1 MFFLLLNCFAAAQTL
16 IRDSCKTAAA
26 KDPNL
31 NYDFCVQ
38 SLEQDPQS
46 KTATSLSGLVLASTT
61 NAESKTTN
69 LKGIV
74 ETILKNKT
82 YPPGTEPALST
93 CVELYDDAN
102 NSLNEAL
109 MNVKSADYKS
119 ANVDLSA
126 ALDEP
131 GTSAQTLI
139 RDSCKTAAAKD
150 PNLNY
155 DFCVQS
161 LEQDP
166 QSKTATSLSGLVL
179 ASTTNAESKTTN
191 LKGIVETILK
201 NKTYPPGTEPAL
213 STCVELY
220 DDANNSL
227 NEALMN
233 VKSADYKS
241 ANVDLSAAL
250 DEPGTSAQTLIR
262 DSCKTAAAKDP
273 NLNYDFCVQSLEQD
287 PQSKTAT
294 SLSGL
299 VLASTNNAAS
309 KTINVKG
316 IVETILKSKKYA
328 PSTEPALRTCVK
340 LYDDA
345 YGSLKE
351 ALMNVKSSD
360 YKSANI
366 HLSAALDEPGICEDG
381 FKEKHA
387 KSPVTN
393 ENNVLFQK
401 ILIPLAFTNML

>member
-1 MFFLLLNCFAAAQTL
+1 MKFFVSVVMFFLLLNCFAA
-16 IRDSCKTAAA
+16 
-26 KDPNL
+26 
-31 NYDFCVQ
+31 
-38 SLEQDPQS
+38 
-46 KTATSLSGLVLASTT
+46 
-61 NAESKTTN
+61 
-69 LKGIV
+69 
-74 ETILKNKT
+74 
-82 YPPGTEPALST
+82 
-93 CVELYDDAN
+93 
-102 NSLNEAL
+102 
-109 MNVKSADYKS
+109 
-119 ANVDLSA
+119 
-126 ALDEP
+126 
-131 GTSAQTLI
+131 
-139 RDSCKTAAAKD
+139 
-150 PNLNY
+150 
-155 DFCVQS
+155 
-161 LEQDP
+161 
-166 QSKTATSLSGLVL
+166 
-179 ASTTNAESKTTN
+179 
-191 LKGIVETILK
+191 
-201 NKTYPPGTEPAL
+201 
-213 STCVELY
+213 
-220 DDANNSL
+220 
-227 NEALMN
+227 
-233 VKSADYKS
+233 
-241 ANVDLSAAL
+241 
-250 DEPGTSAQTLIR
+250 AQTLIR